1 MLFFNSLTSERYR
14 FHDLN
19 GLYSTTTT
27 VVYWI
32 DIFTRPALKH
42 LIAHSLRY
50 CQNNK
55 ATQDKEGYVKKIIRR
70 TPLQIL
76 GRRIA
81 SA

>member
-1 MLFFNSLTSERYR
+1 MLFFNSLTSEKCK

-19 GLYSTTTT
+19 GLYFTTPT

-42 LIAHSLRY
+42 LIVNSLRY

-55 ATQDKEGYVKKIIRR
+55 ATQDKEASVKKNYWADALANFR
-70 TPLQIL
+70 
-76 GRRIA
+76 
-81 SA
+81 S

>member
-1 MLFFNSLTSERYR
+1 MLFFNSLTSEKYK

-19 GLYSTTTT
+19 GLYFTTTT

-42 LIAHSLRY
+42 LIVDSLRY

-55 ATQDKEGYVKKIIRR
+55 DTQDKEAYVKKNNRADAFANFR
-70 TPLQIL
+70 
-76 GRRIA
+76 
-81 SA
+81 S

>member
-1 MLFFNSLTSERYR
+1 MVYV
-14 FHDLN
+14 
-19 GLYSTTTT
+19 TTTT

-32 DIFTRPALKH
+32 DILTRPALKH
-42 LIAHSLRY
+42 LIVHLLRY

-55 ATQDKEGYVKKIIRR
+55 NAEDNEAYVKKIIGR

>member
-1 MLFFNSLTSERYR
+1 MLFFNSMTSEKYKI
-14 FHDLN
+14 HDLN
-19 GLYSTTTT
+19 GLYVTTAM

-32 DIFTRPALKH
+32 DILTRPALKH
-42 LIAHSLRY
+42 LIVDSLRY

-55 ATQDKEGYVKKIIRR
+55 NAEDNEACVKKIIEW

>member
-1 MLFFNSLTSERYR
+1 MILMVYV
-14 FHDLN
+14 
-19 GLYSTTTT
+19 TTTT

-32 DIFTRPALKH
+32 DILTRPALKH
-42 LIAHSLRY
+42 LIVDSLRY

-55 ATQDKEGYVKKIIRR
+55 DTQDKEAYVKKIIGR
-70 TPLQIL
+70 TPLQIS